1 MQLGAARTGA
11 NATRLT
17 RCWRYH
23 PESSLPVRATLI
35 LMYLDHFTL
44 NVGERD
50 HGQQGQVIF
59 YACMRLR
66 LVNSPQ
72 VGCHNLGNA

>member
-1 MQLGAARTGA
+1 
-11 NATRLT
+11 
-17 RCWRYH
+17 
-23 PESSLPVRATLI
+23 
-35 LMYLDHFTL
+35 MYLDHFTL

-50 HGQQGQVIF
+50 HGPQGQVIF